1 MWSTVK
7 NLCDKNKIIP
17 PRMIIFN
24 NIKVTSTKK
33 IANIA
38 NQYFLDKI
46 TNLRK
51 KFTTPKFY
59 ALNFLT
65 SLIDRNKNCW
75 HLKPIT
81 VKQTLDILKKASGT
95 NATGSDHI
103 CMRVL

>member
-51 KFTTPKFY
+51 KFTTPKFS

-65 SLIDRNKNCW
+65 SLIDRNIKLVAFKTYHCRTNIRYT
-75 HLKPIT
+75 LK
-81 VKQTLDILKKASGT
+81 S
-95 NATGSDHI
+95 
-103 CMRVL
+103 